1 MSKILI
7 IEDEQTI
14 VDLISF
20 NLKREGFEVDAAYDG
35 ITGLEKAL
43 SGWAD
48 LILLDVMLPGMN
60 GFDLLGRLRQESD
73 VPVIMVTARE
83 EERDKVFG
91 LETGADDYMT
101 KPFSVKELIARIK
114 ANTRRKSGGN
124 RQGGSRMGFGPYIV
138 DTGLQEVRRADTAV
152 ELTQR
157 EYDLVCYFLTSAGR
171 VISREELME
180 KVWGYDY
187 YGDLRAVDVAM
198 RRLREKLEE
207 DPANPK
213 YFSGARGITC
223 RSEPSRGQ
231 AGAST
236 PSVTARRLCGVMP
249 RRARERRPRRL
260 MIRGPRKRKAFAGK
274 QTPPIP
280 NIL

>member
-7 IEDEQTI
+7 IEDEPTI

-20 NLKREGFEVDAAYDG
+20 NLKREGFEVDVAYDG
-35 ITGLEKAL
+35 VAGLEKAL
-43 SGWAD
+43 RGDAD

-60 GFDLLGRLRQESD
+60 GFDVLQKLRQESD

-101 KPFSVKELIARIK
+101 KPFSVKELVARIR
-114 ANTRRKSGGN
+114 ANTRRKAGEGKKEGPC
-124 RQGGSRMGFGPYIV
+124 QGFGPYTV
-138 DTGLQEVRRADTAV
+138 DTGLQQVLRDGKPL

-171 VISREELME
+171 VVSREELME

-198 RRLREKLEE
+198 RRLREKLED

-213 YFSGARGITC
+213 YFITKRGAG
-223 RSEPSRGQ
+223 
-231 AGAST
+231 
-236 PSVTARRLCGVMP
+236 
-249 RRARERRPRRL
+249 
-260 MIRGPRKRKAFAGK
+260 
-274 QTPPIP
+274 
-280 NIL
+280 

>member
-14 VDLISF
+14 VDLITF
-20 NLKREGFEVDAAYDG
+20 NLKREGFGVDAAFDG
-35 ITGLEKAL
+35 ISGLEKAL

-60 GFDLLGRLRQESD
+60 GFDLLKKLRQKSD

-101 KPFSVKELIARIK
+101 KPFSVKELVARIR
-114 ANTRRKSGGN
+114 ANTRRKAGEAHP
-124 RQGGSRMGFGPYIV
+124 GGSRMSFGPYTV
-138 DTGLQEVRRADTAV
+138 DTGLQEVRRGEEPV

-171 VISREELME
+171 VVSREELME
-180 KVWGYDY
+180 KVWNYGYF
-187 YGDLRAVDVAM
+187 GDMRTVDVTV
-198 RRLREKLEE
+198 RRLREKIE
-207 DPANPK
+207 DDPGKPHYIMTK
-213 YFSGARGITC
+213 RGI
-223 RSEPSRGQ
+223 GYY
-231 AGAST
+231 
-236 PSVTARRLCGVMP
+236 
-249 RRARERRPRRL
+249 
-260 MIRGPRKRKAFAGK
+260 FA
-274 QTPPIP
+274 Q
-280 NIL
+280 

>member
-7 IEDEQTI
+7 IEDEMTI

-20 NLKREGFEVDAAYDG
+20 NLKREGFEIDAAYDG
-35 ITGLEKAL
+35 VSGLEKAL

-60 GFDLLGRLRQESD
+60 GFDLLQKLRQESD

-101 KPFSVKELIARIK
+101 KPFSVKELVARIK
-114 ANTRRKSGGN
+114 ANTRRKGGESCVGGN
-124 RQGGSRMGFGPYIV
+124 RMSFGPYVV
-138 DTGLQEVRRADTAV
+138 DTGLQEVRRVDTTV

-157 EYDLVCYFLTSAGR
+157 EYDLVCYFLQSAGR
-171 VISREELME
+171 VVSREELME
-180 KVWGYDY
+180 KVWGYEY
-187 YGDLRAVDVAM
+187 YGDLRTVDVAM

-213 YFSGARGITC
+213 YFITKRGAGYYL
-223 RSEPSRGQ
+223 Q
-231 AGAST
+231 
-236 PSVTARRLCGVMP
+236 
-249 RRARERRPRRL
+249 
-260 MIRGPRKRKAFAGK
+260 K
-274 QTPPIP
+274 
-280 NIL
+280 

>member
-7 IEDEQTI
+7 IEDDMTI
-14 VDLISF
+14 VDLITF

-35 ITGLEKAL
+35 VSGLEKAL

-60 GFDLLGRLRQESD
+60 GFDVLQKLRQESD

-101 KPFSVKELIARIK
+101 KPFSVKELVARIK
-114 ANTRRKSGGN
+114 ANTRRKGGES
-124 RQGGSRMGFGPYIV
+124 RVGGSRMSFGPYVV
-138 DTGLQEVRRADTAV
+138 DTGLQEVRRVDTAV

-157 EYDLVCYFLTSAGR
+157 EYDLVCYFLQSAGR
-171 VISREELME
+171 VVSREELME
-180 KVWGYDY
+180 KVWGYEY
-187 YGDLRAVDVAM
+187 YGDLRTVDVAM

-213 YFSGARGITC
+213 YFITKRGAGYYL
-223 RSEPSRGQ
+223 Q
-231 AGAST
+231 
-236 PSVTARRLCGVMP
+236 
-249 RRARERRPRRL
+249 
-260 MIRGPRKRKAFAGK
+260 K
-274 QTPPIP
+274 
-280 NIL
+280 